1 MLTGVTVTTALEAC
15 GITHVVWIPDSLLGT
30 WESDLERCASFR
42 LIRACR
48 EGEAIAIAGG
58 LLLGG
63 ARPIVVMQCTGLFEA
78 GDALRN
84 IVHDLKLPLLM
95 IVGIRN
101 FNACQAGKSND
112 NCPEFTAAIVQAW
125 KLPSVLLDPNQA
137 GEEELVKALRDCQ
150 TAGQA
155 EVLLISE

>member
-1 MLTGVTVTTALEAC
+1 MLTGQEVTTALESC

-30 WESDLERCASFR
+30 WEPGLLQSKSLR

-63 ARPIVVMQCTGLFEA
+63 AKPIVIIQCTGLFEA

-84 IVHDLKLPLLM
+84 IIYDLKLPLLM
-95 IVGIRN
+95 IVGVRSLL
-101 FNACQAGKSND
+101 AYEKGQSND
-112 NCPEFTAAIVQAW
+112 TCPAFTESIVKAW
-125 KLPSVLLDPNQA
+125 KLPSVLVDPIKAEVQDMLRPLRDWQQSNQA
-137 GEEELVKALRDCQ
+137 GMILI
-150 TAGQA
+150 A
-155 EVLLISE
+155 E